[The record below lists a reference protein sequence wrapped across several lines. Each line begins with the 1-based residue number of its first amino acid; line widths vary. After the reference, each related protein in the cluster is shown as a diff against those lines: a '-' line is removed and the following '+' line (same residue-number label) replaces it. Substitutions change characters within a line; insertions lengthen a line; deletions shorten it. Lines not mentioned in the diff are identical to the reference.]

1 MRMLKQFR
9 SRFPRK
15 LTWEKTLKKR
25 ANKKKKNKK
34 NINNKKKLTRDCL
47 WVKASKE
54 EKRQLIAR
62 FV

>member
-25 ANKKKKNKK
+25 ANKKKNKK